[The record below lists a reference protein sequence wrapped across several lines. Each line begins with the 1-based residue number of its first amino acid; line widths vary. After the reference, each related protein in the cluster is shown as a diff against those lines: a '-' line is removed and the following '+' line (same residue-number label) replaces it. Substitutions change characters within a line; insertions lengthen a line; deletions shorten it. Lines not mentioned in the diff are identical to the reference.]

1 MRVTPLTFHSEPHE
15 LPEGPELWC
24 QPDVDSNSNSPVSW
38 LHIFEKMADALW
50 DPGTFQYLTP
60 MIVINIKYEDN
71 VFSIK
76 KSKNSGSSGGEDDAV
91 TPVTGTSSHFRYG
104 EKR

>member
-1 MRVTPLTFHSEPHE
+1 
-15 LPEGPELWC
+15 
-24 QPDVDSNSNSPVSW
+24 
-38 LHIFEKMADALW
+38 
-50 DPGTFQYLTP
+50 

-71 VFSIK
+71 VFIIK

-91 TPVTGTSSHFRYG
+91 IPVTGTSSHFRYG

>member
-1 MRVTPLTFHSEPHE
+1 
-15 LPEGPELWC
+15 
-24 QPDVDSNSNSPVSW
+24 
-38 LHIFEKMADALW
+38 
-50 DPGTFQYLTP
+50 

-76 KSKNSGSSGGEDDAV
+76 KSKHSGSSGGEDDAV